1 MSVQLVKG
9 VNLHVIPTEKY
20 KTVRLLVRFNT
31 RLNHETITKRT
42 LLSSLMETNSLNY
55 PNQVKLSERLAELYG
70 ASFGI
75 GVSKKGNQHWFNI
88 SMNIVNDHY
97 LQDSQ
102 VLAEAVDFLK

>member
-42 LLSSLMETNSLNY
+42 LLSSLME
-55 PNQVKLSERLAELYG
+55 K
-70 ASFGI
+70 I
-75 GVSKKGNQHWFNI
+75 GRAHV
-88 SMNIVNDHY
+88 
-97 LQDSQ
+97 
-102 VLAEAVDFLK
+102 

>member
-20 KTVRLLVRFNT
+20 KTVRLLGVRFNT

-75 GVSKKGNQHWFNI
+75 GVSKRQ
-88 SMNIVNDHY
+88 STLV
-97 LQDSQ
+97 
-102 VLAEAVDFLK
+102 